1 MHTETALTLVQILEK
16 TVSPGKNP
24 YFPIYRACMAFHS
37 GRQPT
42 KLSPNVTVL
51 NKSWSNTALAVY
63 NVLHAKHIMIASHI
77 TEFGLRLNDKDA

>member
-51 NKSWSNTALAVY
+51 NKS
-63 NVLHAKHIMIASHI
+63 
-77 TEFGLRLNDKDA
+77 